1 VDISARR
8 EAYRSEG
15 WSRFD
20 EKQTEPYTPLVAS
33 AALADLGRN

>member
-15 WSRFD
+15 WNRFG